1 MVGDEN
7 LQLFQLQLVIR
18 VTNLAWSIQI
28 IFFSRRPRPR
38 CGACPRP
45 RPRPRPRPHPIISC
59 YACHN
64 LVGRD
69 AEKWR

>member
-18 VTNLAWSIQI
+18 VTNLALWCIQI

-38 CGACPRP
+38 CDACP

-59 YACHN
+59 DACHN
-64 LVGRD
+64 LVERD